1 VLKLRCIIIIFI
13 SIYIIGYITG
23 CGFDDPY
30 VPASVGS
37 SRLTG
42 RIVTDPIIDVTNAE
56 VILRGEYSASVIAD
70 ANGRFQFQDITPGSY
85 IIQIQKSPYLLS
97 NIPVDIPKD
106 SHKDLGDINLKLNG
120 AISGKVPKEK
130 ISTLYGEFEIVV
142 YVDGVPRLPEKN
154 KYGEYT
160 IDHLP
165 TSGDVKIYTV
175 TKTIVFIDNE
185 QYSAKVLEDGE
196 ILTEFVPPGIYNS
209 VKVKTTTKEGFLPLS
224 AEGPIVVNSGETR
237 YLSMG
242 D

>member
-1 VLKLRCIIIIFI
+1 MLKLHYIFIVFFI
-13 SIYIIGYITG
+13 SIYIIG

-37 SRLTG
+37 SRLSG
-42 RIVTDPIIDVTNAE
+42 RIITDPKMDVTNAE
-56 VILRGEYSASVIAD
+56 VILKGEYPTSVIAD
-70 ANGRFQFQDITPGSY
+70 ANGKFQIKDITPGSY
-85 IIQIQKSPYLLS
+85 TLQIQKSPYLLS
-97 NIPVDIPKD
+97 SINIDIPKASNID
-106 SHKDLGDINLKLNG
+106 MGDIYLKLNG
-120 AISGKVPKEK
+120 AISGKVPQEK
-130 ISTLYGEFEIVV
+130 ISSLYGEFEIVV
-142 YVDGVPRLPEKN
+142 YVDGIPRLPVKN

-196 ILTEFVPPGIYNS
+196 ILTEFVPPGIYNNI
-209 VKVKTTTKEGFLPLS
+209 KVKTTSKEGFLPLTT
-224 AEGPIVVNSGETR
+224 EGPIVVNSGETR

-242 D
+242 N

>member
-1 VLKLRCIIIIFI
+1 MLKLRFIFI
-13 SIYIIGYITG
+13 LILIPIYIIG

-37 SRLTG
+37 SRLSG
-42 RIVTDPIIDVTNAE
+42 RIITDPITDVTNAE
-56 VILRGEYSASVIAD
+56 IILRGEYSTSVIAD
-70 ANGRFQFQDITPGSY
+70 ANGRFQIKDITPGSY
-85 IIQIQKSPYLLS
+85 ILQIQKSPYLQS
-97 NIPVDIPKD
+97 NITVDIPKAV
-106 SHKDLGDINLKLNG
+106 HKDMGDIHLKLNG
-120 AISGKVPKEK
+120 AISGKVPQEK

-142 YVDGVPRLPEKN
+142 YVEGIPRLPVKN

-165 TSGDVKIYTV
+165 TNGDVKIYTV
-175 TKTIVFIDNE
+175 TRTIVFIDNE

-209 VKVKTTTKEGFLPLS
+209 VKVKTTTKEGFLPLTT
-224 AEGPIVVNSGETR
+224 EGPIVVNSGETR

-242 D
+242 N